1 MGYIMKPQVIIF
13 REGGKFA
20 RCEKRHKPLRWDI
33 SVYACYDRRKF
44 NRVSIGVCFRC
55 GNRIATTV
63 CPQTPRLVNGRHTQG
78 LEPWWQKIPLLGSK
92 HNSCIYGLE
101 KVEQIEV
108 LQQSSPSAFSP
119 FYTFP
124 PPPPSPSPSLD
135 LFPLLLLLL
144 PLPPLSLSLSL
155 FPFPSSFISINHNTQ
170 YQHRTIK
177 SHQPKTL

>member
-1 MGYIMKPQVIIF
+1 MGYTTKPQVIIF

-55 GNRIATTV
+55 GNWIATTV

-78 LEPWWQKIPLLGSK
+78 LEPWWQKIPLLGCK
-92 HNSCIYGLE
+92 QNSCIYGLE

-108 LQQSSPSAFSP
+108 LLQSSPSVFSILLTLLHLSPLP
-119 FYTFP
+119 FLPPPSPSLSRSVPPSPP
-124 PPPPSPSPSLD
+124 PPPPSPT
-135 LFPLLLLLL
+135 
-144 PLPPLSLSLSL
+144 SLSLSL
-155 FPFPSSFISINHNTQ
+155 PFLFHLHWFAKP
-170 YQHRTIK
+170 
-177 SHQPKTL
+177 